1 MKNKIPAQHI
11 GAESKAISKIN
22 FDTDEL
28 AKVHFEIVK
37 KRFFD
42 INSWEL
48 FAGKNKAKFTLRNQN
63 AELILN
69 HPKVGN
75 YVSIEVPLLPNKD
88 EDQFDWVKI
97 EVCEQEEKADYESF
111 YIRVRPT
118 SNPTNQSDE
127 ITHFLDVKATS
138 NFLIT
143 RDGTEISA
151 EVYAR
156 NEVPNF
162 DDKSISEKIRNKVV
176 AVGGMLFG
184 SKLQWEGLTDGLI
197 KDGK

>member
-37 KRFFD
+37 KRFLD

-48 FAGKNKAKFTLRNQN
+48 FAGKNKAKFTLRNQKG
-63 AELILN
+63 ELILN
-69 HPKVGN
+69 YPKVGN
-75 YVSIEVPLLPNKD
+75 YISIEVPLLPNKD

-97 EVCEQEEKADYESF
+97 EVCEQEEKIDYESF

>member
-48 FAGKNKAKFTLRNQN
+48 FAGKNKAKFTLRNQKG
-63 AELILN
+63 ELILV

-75 YVSIEVPLLPNKD
+75 YISIEVPLLPNKD

>member
-63 AELILN
+63 GELILN

>member
-1 MKNKIPAQHI
+1 MKNKMPAQEV
-11 GAESKAISKIN
+11 GAESVAVSKIN
-22 FDTDEL
+22 FDDIGL

-37 KRFFD
+37 KRFLD

-48 FAGKNKAKFTLRNQN
+48 FAGKNKAKFTLRSEKG
-63 AELILN
+63 ELILD

-75 YVSIEVPLLPNKD
+75 YISIEVPLLPNKD
-88 EDQFDWVKI
+88 EDHFDWVKI
-97 EVCEQEEKADYESF
+97 EVYEEEKKEDYKAV

-118 SNPTNQSDE
+118 SNPTNPTEE
-127 ITHFLDVKATS
+127 ITHFLDSTATS
-138 NFLIT
+138 NFFI
-143 RDGTEISA
+143 RRNGTEISA

-162 DDKSISEKIRNKVV
+162 EDKTLSEKIRNKAV

-197 KDGK
+197 RREK

>member
-1 MKNKIPAQHI
+1 MKNKMPAQEV
-11 GAESKAISKIN
+11 GAESVAVSKIS
-22 FDTDEL
+22 FDDIGL

-37 KRFFD
+37 KRFLD

-48 FAGKNKAKFTLRNQN
+48 FAGKNKAKFTLRSEKG
-63 AELILN
+63 ELILD

-75 YVSIEVPLLPNKD
+75 YISIEVPLLPNKD
-88 EDQFDWVKI
+88 EDHFDWVKI
-97 EVCEQEEKADYESF
+97 EVYEEEKKEDYEAV

-118 SNPTNQSDE
+118 SNPTNPTEE
-127 ITHFLDVKATS
+127 ITHFLDSTATS
-138 NFLIT
+138 NFFI
-143 RDGTEISA
+143 RRNGTEISA

-162 DDKSISEKIRNKVV
+162 EDKTLSEKIRNKAV

-197 KDGK
+197 RREK

>member
-11 GAESKAISKIN
+11 GAESKAISKIK

-28 AKVHFEIVK
+28 AKAHFEIVK

-48 FAGKNKAKFTLRNQN
+48 FAGKNKAKFTLRNQKG
-63 AELILN
+63 ELIID